1 LIKII
6 MANENQNKK
15 DSLSVAKDVIATE
28 IESLKIVEK
37 QLDENFEKA
46 VNLILDIHGRLII
59 AGIGKSGS
67 VGRKIAATMAST
79 GTPAYFLHPA
89 EGFHGDLGL
98 ILPGDIVMLISNS
111 GETEEIIN
119 LLPSLKKIGP
129 KLISITATRECTL
142 ARKCDISITTGIV
155 READPMNL
163 VPTSSTIAAMAL
175 GDALSVALLIRR
187 GFAEGD
193 FAQFHPG
200 GSLGRKLLLSL
211 ADLAFE
217 GDDAPVVQED
227 SLFKEAHYVLMKKHL
242 GAVCVVDKSGKL
254 TGLVTDGDVRR
265 LLESK
270 KEMTIC
276 QIMELPVKEVMTP
289 NPKRMNRDTLA
300 VEGLAFM
307 HGRMISQLPIVDDN
321 DVLTGLVRILDL
333 IRAGL
338 GEK

>member
-1 LIKII
+1 MVPEDK
-6 MANENQNKK
+6 NKNPK
-15 DSLSVAKDVIATE
+15 DSLSTARDVIAKE
-28 IESLKIVEK
+28 IESLKTVEK

-46 VNLILDIHGRLII
+46 VALILNIHGRLII
-59 AGIGKSGS
+59 AGIGKSGI

-119 LLPSLKKIGP
+119 LLPSLKKIGV
-129 KLISITATRECTL
+129 KLVSITATRECTL
-142 ARKCDISITTGIV
+142 ARKCDISLTTGLV

-175 GDALSVALLIRR
+175 GDALTVALLIKR

-217 GDDAPVVQED
+217 GEDAPVVSEN
-227 SLFKEAHYVLMKKHL
+227 SLFKEAHYVLMKNHL
-242 GAVCVVDKSGKL
+242 GAVCVVDGEGKL
-254 TGLVTDGDVRR
+254 KGLITDGDVRR

-270 KEMTIC
+270 KEMTIN

-307 HGRMISQLPIVDDN
+307 HSLMISQLPIVDDN
-321 DVLTGLVRILDL
+321 NVVTGLVRILDL

-338 GEK
+338 GENK